1 MQDCAVLF
9 CFAWCLAVRFHQ
21 PKSLDAHFA
30 FLLDAAA
37 FRCPLPAQVPFAVA
51 TFPAPRPLFGQDSQR
66 LFLHTAAPSC
76 PPAWCPSCPLFAP
89 RHLPPGAPLLLTRL
103 SFPGSWPWST
113 RTLSQPLPSDVCFTV
128 APLVATLLFPGFP
141 QCPPGAP
148 DSLLAGNFQSS
159 VSCLQLERRE
169 EFYGVSIVLRV
180 YLWSVGR
187 CLGDSYAGGR

>member
-1 MQDCAVLF
+1 MF
-9 CFAWCLAVRFHQ
+9 GG
-21 PKSLDAHFA
+21 A
-30 FLLDAAA
+30 FSSAEI
-37 FRCPLPAQVPFAVA
+37 FRCSFCISSRRSRFPVSPPSTGAVCSGHIPSSEA
-51 TFPAPRPLFGQDSQR
+51 SLR

-180 YLWSVGR
+180 YSWSVGR